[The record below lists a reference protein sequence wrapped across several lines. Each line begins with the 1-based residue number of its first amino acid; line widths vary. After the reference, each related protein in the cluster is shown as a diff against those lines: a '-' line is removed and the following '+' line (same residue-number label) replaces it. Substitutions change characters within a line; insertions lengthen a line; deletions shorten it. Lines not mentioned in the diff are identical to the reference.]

1 MFGRT
6 NSRLTGLALGATALA
21 AMSAASVPVRA
32 GTVTEVVYLPAWTEQ
47 GTPDCS
53 PIGRHTSAKEVVGA
67 AGNAIDAGISPYTGG
82 VPLFSGARHFPNAT
96 SWLRHR
102 LGANEGQ
109 PACGTICVSYPGR
122 RPGRWMVEVW
132 DTGKPST
139 LKSDDREFDIGDA
152 KLDHVSHSA
161 TGSNSVTCAN
171 IRNWNHAQK
180 RGFKLTV
187 NF

>member
-1 MFGRT
+1 MFDRS
-6 NSRLTGLALGATALA
+6 NSRSTGAALAGTALA
-21 AMSAASVPVRA
+21 ALFAAAEPVRA

-53 PIGRHTSAKEVVGA
+53 PIGRHTSANEVVSA
-67 AGNAIDAGISPYTGG
+67 AGTAIDAGISPYTGG
-82 VPLFSGARHFPNAT
+82 VPLFSGARHFPKAT

-102 LGANEGQ
+102 LGANEQ
-109 PACGTICVSYPGR
+109 QAACGTICVSYPGR
-122 RPGRWMVEVW
+122 HPGRWMLEAW

-139 LKSDDREFDIGDA
+139 LKSDGREFDIGDA

-161 TGSNSVTCAN
+161 TGANSVTCAN
-171 IRNWNHAQK
+171 IRSWNHAQK